1 MRAAKPDMR
10 VAVIE
15 FPGSNC
21 QEETRRALE
30 AAGVGADIV
39 RWNEDPARLAAYGG
53 FVLPAGFSYQDR
65 VRAGALAAKD
75 TVMDV
80 VSEAAG
86 EGRPVLGICNGCQIL
101 LEAGL
106 VPGLHPGR
114 VEMALAPNVREGGR
128 AFYCR
133 WVFVR
138 HTAAPGR
145 CLLAED
151 YGEGEVWPVPIAH
164 AEGRFTTETAG
175 LVDELVRNDQIV
187 FRYSDAGG
195 DVRSTPDVNPN
206 GSVEDI
212 AGLCNPGGN
221 VLALMPHPER
231 AAWLRQ
237 VPEADLSPWAERRAR
252 AAGDAPAMDEEGP
265 GRRLFRAF
273 LGGMG

>member
-1 MRAAKPDMR
+1 
-10 VAVIE
+10 
-15 FPGSNC
+15 
-21 QEETRRALE
+21 
-30 AAGVGADIV
+30 
-39 RWNEDPARLAAYGG
+39 
-53 FVLPAGFSYQDR
+53 
-65 VRAGALAAKD
+65 
-75 TVMDV
+75 
-80 VSEAAG
+80 
-86 EGRPVLGICNGCQIL
+86 
-101 LEAGL
+101 
-106 VPGLHPGR
+106 
-114 VEMALAPNVREGGR
+114 MALAPNVREGGR